1 MPASREKIRAR
12 NRQIGMAAGIAML
25 AAVLIFGGGS
35 YLLTKVLSANKD
47 RPVPQRDTMVLVAS
61 SFSSDLEVAGAIQ
74 SASVSA
80 IVPEIEGT
88 VVSVDVAE
96 GALVK
101 KGDLLLTLEN
111 EAVAESLAE
120 ALAGYR
126 TAQADQ
132 SQAEDDLEVAEES
145 LGDALEDL
153 AQVQASLEAA
163 REEAQDAPERP
174 FDEAPFQEAVD
185 AAQDAADDAQAA
197 LNQAEA
203 SFAKAQKDTAKARSA
218 LTKAQRERGKL
229 SVSAPQDGT
238 VADVQ
243 VVTGQQVSPATG
255 ALLTVVDTSKVN
267 CVVQVP
273 ESKVG
278 SITKG
283 QSARVSCSALSGEV
297 LRATVLKVSDTPTPG
312 GASAGSA
319 AGGAVMGDASGNGTL
334 YGVTLSFDSEPKG
347 LELGMA
353 VSATISVLDY
363 GTVYYV
369 PATAVGSG
377 RFGMYVEALVDG
389 STVKQCNVTQ
399 VGTAPDGQLVI
410 QGASL
415 IEGMSIRTDI
425 SGA

>member
-61 SFSSDLEVAGAIQ
+61 NFSSDLEAAGAIQ

-132 SQAEDDLEVAEES
+132 SQAEDDLKVAEES

-153 AQVQASLEAA
+153 AQAQASLEAA

-185 AAQDAADDAQAA
+185 DAQAA

-203 SFAKAQKDTAKARSA
+203 SLAKAQKDTAKARSA

-238 VADVQ
+238 VAGVQ

-283 QSARVSCSALSGEV
+283 QSARVSCSALPGEV

-334 YGVTLSFDSEPKG
+334 YGVTLAFDSEPKG

-410 QGASL
+410 QGTSL